1 MTNEDI
7 EIGSKESL
15 CIQLDGGIAP
25 PELLSCI
32 AAVPHVLGMLGRAW
46 CGSGFAILL
55 FAMLM
60 PQDQESPALPRHPV
74 SLYLIYILL

>member
-32 AAVPHVLGMLGRAW
+32 AAVPHVLGMLGQLGVAQD
-46 CGSGFAILL
+46 LL
-55 FAMLM
+55 FCS
-60 PQDQESPALPRHPV
+60 SPC
-74 SLYLIYILL
+74 